1 MKEPWMQSWMP
12 RDPQVLWYGNKKE
25 SFLQRMEI
33 YIYIYI
39 YVCRYK
45 GKRDVHI
52 EQSYDLQPDLR
63 KSTFQ
68 MDE

>member
-1 MKEPWMQSWMP
+1 MQSWMQSWMP

-33 YIYIYI
+33 YIYIYM
-39 YVCRYK
+39 CRYK

-52 EQSYDLQPDLR
+52 KQSYDLQPDLR
-63 KSTFQ
+63 KYTFQ